1 MKKFTD
7 QFHFSLNA
15 FCTPFML
22 FFSLITADF
31 IKTCQIYNVSEPEF
45 VKCSTESIQA
55 LFDNINKGKLNVR
68 VKNDER
74 VSWNYFP
81 SQEFLAWRMCKWIHC
96 VLTESV
102 FLLEMGQSVSMRPC
116 PKLSSQD
123 SGIRMSCV
131 VSKKFVKE
139 GFYLCWC

>member
-1 MKKFTD
+1 MKSLLFVCIVATCLVHSTFAYLETKREWPTENKKKLMIDRINNFNIVIMIMKKFTD

-55 LFDNINKGKLNVR
+55 LFDNINKGKLNVK
-68 VKNDER
+68 V
-74 VSWNYFP
+74 
-81 SQEFLAWRMCKWIHC
+81 
-96 VLTESV
+96 
-102 FLLEMGQSVSMRPC
+102 
-116 PKLSSQD
+116 
-123 SGIRMSCV
+123 
-131 VSKKFVKE
+131 
-139 GFYLCWC
+139 